1 MKRFSILAV
10 SIAVVW
16 IGVKVVLEI
25 SLVDWVNY
33 AFLIGLSAAIITACI
48 KIWQTKFLD
57 LFMSGFKKMGPFFMP
72 MAKSRSLERADQQI
86 AEDEGLQHFKQ
97 SIASWGLLLT
107 SSLSA
112 SSIFISIMG
121 LLVFY

>member
-16 IGVKVVLEI
+16 IGVKVVLEV

>member
-1 MKRFSILAV
+1 MKRFYILAS
-10 SIAVVW
+10 SIAILW
-16 IGVKVVLEI
+16 IGVKWMLGLALI
-25 SLVDWVNY
+25 DWINY
-33 AFLIGLSAAIITACI
+33 AFLIGLSAAIIMVCI
-48 KIWQTKFLD
+48 KIWQTNFLD
-57 LFMSGFKKMGPFFMP
+57 LFMDGFKKMGPFFIP
-72 MAKSRSLERADQQI
+72 MAKSRSLERANQQI
-86 AEDEGLQHFKQ
+86 AADESLQHFKQ